1 MPIDRVTTLTAEA
14 ELYEIH
20 RAALIRFATAV
31 AGPDDAADIVSD
43 AMLSLLNDGGL
54 RVARNPVALMHR
66 AVLSKARS
74 MQRSGFRRRAR
85 ERRFAERWIE
95 EQPTIRPDVV
105 SAVVSLSPR
114 QRACVYLTYWA
125 DMSPKSVAEHLDISE
140 GTVKKYLARA
150 RSNIREVLD
159 E

>member
-1 MPIDRVTTLTAEA
+1 MPIDRVSTLTAEA

-54 RVARNPVALMHR
+54 RVARNPAALMHR

-85 ERRFAERWIE
+85 ERRFADRWIE

-105 SAVVSLSPR
+105 AAVVNLSAR
-114 QRACVYLTYWA
+114 QRACIYLTYWA
-125 DMSPKSVAEHLDISE
+125 DMSPMSVAEHLDISE

-150 RSNIREVLD
+150 RSNIREILD